1 VAVAERKPVILNVDD
16 DEANRY
22 SVTRSLSLAGF
33 DVTEAAD
40 GADALRRAA
49 AERPDLIIL
58 DVRLPDTSGFEVCR
72 RLKADPATRRIPV
85 LHLSAKCVTADDAAS
100 GLDGGAD
107 AYLVRP
113 VEPVVLA
120 ATVRA
125 LLRGRWSE
133 DRLREAE
140 ARHRLILRNI
150 TDHAIYLT
158 DPAGVVTDW
167 FEGAERVKGY
177 TRAEAVGQHVSMFF
191 TPEQVAAGEVER
203 EIAEAREHGR
213 AEREGWRVRKGGE
226 RFWVN
231 ETLAAVRDADGALL
245 GFTKISRD
253 LTDRKRLED
262 ALRAGEERLRL
273 LVENIRDHAVHTLD
287 PDGRVTS
294 WNPGAERVFG
304 YAAEEIVGRD
314 FAAFFTPEDRA
325 RNEPAKELA
334 TAVAAGQASDDRWQ
348 VRKDGTRFWANG
360 VTSAMRDAGGHLLGF
375 AKVCRDQTAAK
386 QLAEQRERLLA
397 QERVARAEAER
408 AAVVRDEFLAVVSHE
423 LRTPL
428 SAILIWTKMLR
439 AGAVGEGQRAEALA
453 TVEHSAE
460 AQRQLIDDLLDTS
473 QMLSGNLRLH
483 VREVD
488 PASIVEASLE
498 AVGPMA
504 EAKGVAV
511 EASLD
516 RRAGR
521 VRLDPDRF
529 RQVVW
534 NLVNNAV
541 KFTDKGGRVGVVLRR
556 EDGRLR
562 VEVSDTGR
570 GISRE
575 FLPHVFERFR
585 QQDAST
591 TRTAGGLGLGMAI
604 TRQLVELHGGSIAA
618 DSPGEGGGAT
628 FTVEL
633 PVADV
638 RAKAGPKG
646 RRPTRVGTEKAW
658 RPSPVLAGL
667 SVLLVEDEVVTRTA
681 VRWLLEQCGARVTA
695 VESAD
700 RAVAAFRESP
710 AGDGRYDVLVCDVG
724 LPGRDG
730 YEVIREVREIEG
742 GREGGRTMPAV
753 ALTAYVRPADRER
766 ALAAGYQRHIG
777 KPVEP
782 AELVATVA
790 GLARRTDIDLA
801 GRQ

>member
-1 VAVAERKPVILNVDD
+1 MAERKPVVLNADD

-22 SVTRSLSLAGF
+22 AVTRVLRAAGF

-40 GADALRRAA
+40 GAAALRKAA
-49 AERPDLIIL
+49 VEKPDLIIL
-58 DVRLPDTSGFEVCR
+58 DVRLPDMDGFEVCR
-72 RLKADPATRRIPV
+72 RLKADPAATRIPV
-85 LHLSAKCVTADDAAS
+85 LHLSARYVTSEDAAN

-113 VEPVVLA
+113 VDPVVLV

-125 LLRGRWSE
+125 LLRGRRTE
-133 DRLREAE
+133 ERLREAE

-177 TRAEAVGQHVSMFF
+177 TRDEAVGRHVSMFF
-191 TPEQVAAGEVER
+191 TPEQVAAGDVER
-203 EIAEAREHGR
+203 EIDEAAERGR

-231 ETLAAVRDADGALL
+231 ETLAAIRDGEGRLL

-253 LTDRKRLED
+253 LTDRKRLTD
-262 ALRAGEERLRL
+262 ALRDSEERLRL
-273 LVENIRDHAVHTLD
+273 LVENIRDHAVHTLG

-304 YAAEEIVGRD
+304 YAADEIVGRH
-314 FAAFFTPEDRA
+314 FAAFFTPEDA
-325 RNEPAKELA
+325 AKGEHEMELA

-360 VTSAMRDAGGHLLGF
+360 VTSAMRDAGGLLLGF
-375 AKVCRDQTAAK
+375 AKVCRDQTEAK
-386 QLAEQRERLLA
+386 RLAEQRERLLA
-397 QERVARAEAER
+397 QEQVARREAER
-408 AAVVRDEFLAVVSHE
+408 AAVMRDEFLAVVSHE

-439 AGAVGEGQRAEALA
+439 AGAVSGPQAAEALA
-453 TVEHSAE
+453 TVEQSAE
-460 AQRQLIDDLLDTS
+460 AQRQLIEDLLDTS

-483 VREVD
+483 VRDVE
-488 PASIVEASLE
+488 PASAVEASLE
-498 AVGPMA
+498 AVRPMA

-516 RRAGR
+516 RRAGL

-541 KFTDKGGRVGVVLRR
+541 KFTDAGGRVSVALRR

-570 GISRE
+570 GISPE

-585 QQDAST
+585 QQDGST

-604 TRQLVELHGGSIAA
+604 TRQLVELHGGTIAA
-618 DSPGEGGGAT
+618 DSPGEGRGAT
-628 FTVEL
+628 FRVEL
-633 PVADV
+633 PLADA
-638 RAKAGPKG
+638 RAKSGRKG
-646 RRPTRVGTEKAW
+646 RRPKRAGADEAW
-658 RPSPVLAGL
+658 SPSPVLAGL
-667 SVLLVEDEVVTRTA
+667 NVLLVEDEAGNRTA
-681 VRWLLEQCGARVTA
+681 VQWLLEQCGATVTA
-695 VESAD
+695 VGSAD
-700 RAVAAFRESP
+700 RAVVAFRDPP
-710 AGDGRYDVLVCDVG
+710 AGRGGYDVLVCDVG

-730 YEVIREVREIEG
+730 YEVLREVREVERERG
-742 GREGGRTMPAV
+742 GGTPVPAV
-753 ALTAYVRPADRER
+753 AVTAFARREDHDR
-766 ALAAGYQRHIG
+766 ALAAGFRTHLS
-777 KPVEP
+777 KPVQP
-782 AELVATVA
+782 AELVAA
-790 GLARRTDIDLA
+790 DAAPGRRPGPA
-801 GRQ
+801 